1 MRAPFGSFSS
11 VSKVPGG
18 SAAKAESIGPNTVY
32 AASGLFS
39 VSTRPAALTP
49 ATKVVNSGLF
59 EAAVPTGA
67 LTMPSGDPGP
77 VFGTAEQDGPKMSL
91 TVVTPVPDAEL
102 DELDEPEALEELG
115 LDELGL
121 EALVVAA
128 PPVVVGL
135 LLGVWP
141 LLQAAMV
148 RVSAPSAPTAASR

>member
-1 MRAPFGSFSS
+1 
-11 VSKVPGG
+11 
-18 SAAKAESIGPNTVY
+18 
-32 AASGLFS
+32 
-39 VSTRPAALTP
+39 
-49 ATKVVNSGLF
+49 
-59 EAAVPTGA
+59 
-67 LTMPSGDPGP
+67 
-77 VFGTAEQDGPKMSL
+77 MSL

-135 LLGVWP
+135 LLDVWP
-141 LLQAAMV
+141 LLQAAMD